1 MSKPEINQENLRWLL
16 TQPADVKIAMLES
29 HLDLCRLLVN
39 EILEEEVTT
48 LCGAKYSHEKPHNG
62 RYSRWGT
69 NPGSVQIGEHRL
81 TVIVPRIKDEETDQM
96 VTLKSYDRLRDTT
109 LDEEYL
115 MRGILLGLSVRDFA
129 DLHSQ
134 PSARALTRSAVD
146 QAFIERSAERL
157 KEFEARRYDE
167 MEFVALFMD
176 GKYLAGQQ
184 IVLVL
189 GVTLPGRKVPLGF
202 VQTTSEHHLPCVDL
216 FKQLMRNGLQV
227 RDGMLFILDG
237 AKGFHKA
244 VTDVFGAQAVIQRC
258 QWHKRENLYSYFAK
272 DRHVWLRQQLHSAW
286 ANTDYETA
294 HTALQDLAKSL
305 ERDNRSAAN
314 SLREGLSETLT
325 LQRLKMT
332 EFARSFATT
341 NCIESLNSQLGKTT
355 RNVKRWSNSDQR
367 HRWIA
372 ASLLEA
378 EPRMRKVDN
387 YERLPYLQ
395 RAIATAV
402 QPQNFN

>member
-1 MSKPEINQENLRWLL
+1 MSKPELHQANLRWLL
-16 TQPADVKIAMLES
+16 AQPAEVKIAMLES

-39 EILEEEVTT
+39 EILEEEVTA
-48 LCGAKYSHEKPHNG
+48 LCGAKYAHDKPHNG

-69 NPGSVQIGEHRL
+69 NPGSVRIGEHRL
-81 TVIVPRIKDEETDQM
+81 TITVPRIKDEESGQM
-96 VTLKSYDRLRDTT
+96 MTLKSYERLREVT

-134 PSARALTRSAVD
+134 PSARALSKSAVD
-146 QAFIERSAERL
+146 QTFIERSAERL

-176 GKYLAGQQ
+176 GKYLVGQQ

-189 GVTLPGRKVPLGF
+189 GVTLQGRKVPLGF
-202 VQTTSEHHLPCVDL
+202 VQTTSEHHLPCTDL
-216 FKQLMRNGLQV
+216 FKQLLRQGLKV
-227 RDGMLFILDG
+227 RAGLLFILDG

-244 VTDVFGAQAVIQRC
+244 VTDVFGAQALIQRC
-258 QWHKRENLYSYFAK
+258 QWHKRENLFGYFAQE
-272 DRHVWLRQQLHSAW
+272 RHPWLKQQLHGAW
-286 ANTDYETA
+286 AQSDYQAA
-294 HTALQDLAKSL
+294 HTTLTDLAKDL
-305 ERDNRSAAN
+305 EHDNRSAAN

-325 LQRLKMT
+325 LQRLGMT
-332 EFARSFATT
+332 EFSRSFATT
-341 NCIESLNSQLGKTT
+341 NCIESLNSHLERTT
-355 RNVKRWSNSDQR
+355 RNVKRWTNSDQR
-367 HRWIA
+367 HRWVA

-387 YERLPYLQ
+387 YARLPLLQ
-395 RAIATAV
+395 RAIAAAV

>member
-39 EILEEEVTT
+39 EILGEEVTA
-48 LCGAKYSHEKPHNG
+48 LCGAKYAHDKPQQG

-69 NPGSVQIGEHRL
+69 NPGAVRIGEHRL
-81 TVIVPRIKDEETDQM
+81 TVSVPRVKDEETDKM
-96 VTLKSYDRLRDTT
+96 VTLKSYARLRDTT

-115 MRGILLGLSVRDFA
+115 LRGILLGLSVRDFA
-129 DLHSQ
+129 DLQAQ
-134 PSARALTRSAVD
+134 PSARALTKSAVD

-176 GKYLAGQQ
+176 GKYLVGQQ

-189 GVTLPGRKVPLGF
+189 GVTLQGRKVPLGF
-202 VQTTSEHHLPCVDL
+202 IQTTSEHHLPCVDL
-216 FKQLMRNGLQV
+216 FKQLLRQGLQV
-227 RDGMLFILDG
+227 RAGLLFILDG

-244 VTDVFGAQAVIQRC
+244 VTDVFGAQAMIQRC
-258 QWHKRENLYSYFAK
+258 QWHKRENLFSYFAK
-272 DRHVWLRQQLHSAW
+272 DRHIWLKQQLHSAW
-286 ANTDYETA
+286 ANTDYQTA
-294 HTALQDLAKSL
+294 HTALTDLAKDL
-305 ERDNRSAAN
+305 ERDNRSAAH

-341 NCIESLNSQLGKTT
+341 NCIENLNSPLERTT
-355 RNVKRWSNSDQR
+355 RNVKRWTNSDQR
-367 HRWIA
+367 HRSRRRQ
-372 ASLLEA
+372 SLGGRTTHA
-378 EPRMRKVDN
+378 
-387 YERLPYLQ
+387 
-395 RAIATAV
+395 
-402 QPQNFN
+402 